1 MSPLSLEERAAA
13 LRGCTWNGRAARTL
27 RATEDDSTTDE
38 IIFSSD
44 EFVLPDNAVT
54 VESIVT
60 AYRDRLTHTGMHPAR
75 IRIGDTVWRA
85 AATAA
90 DPEAS
95 IPLDEWSDGHASD
108 PMVAVR
114 DDRRNVVMHRV
125 AIVTGG
131 AQGFGYEIA
140 RGLAASG
147 AQVAIADLNLD
158 GAKEGAVKLDAV
170 SPTPGVHRALHVDVA
185 DEESVA
191 AMVAE
196 VVRHYGGID
205 IVVSNAGVLK
215 AGSVKELSA
224 SDFDFVTRVN
234 YRGFFLVSKHAARL
248 TAVQNAAARTVEPGR
263 PMYSDII
270 EINSKSGLAG
280 SNKNGAYA
288 GSKFGGIGLVQSFA
302 MELIADNIK
311 VNAICPGNF
320 FDGPLWSDPERG
332 LFVQYLRTG
341 KVPGARTVE
350 EVRRAYEA
358 KVPMGRG
365 CSGADVVRA
374 IMYVVE
380 QRYETGQAVPVTG
393 GQEMLR

>member
-1 MSPLSLEERAAA
+1 MSPLSLEERIAA
-13 LRGCTWNGRAARTL
+13 LRGCTWDGHTARTL
-27 RATEDDSTTDE
+27 RIVDRAVAKEATPPSY
-38 IIFSSD
+38 D
-44 EFVLPDNAVT
+44 EFILPDAAVT
-54 VESIVT
+54 VAAIAQ
-60 AYRDRLTHTGMHPAR
+60 AYRDRLAHTGRHPSH
-75 IRIGDTVWRA
+75 IRIGDTVVRA

-90 DPEAS
+90 APATSTAPDERTDRGAVDPT
-95 IPLDEWSDGHASD
+95 
-108 PMVAVR
+108 VAVGEER
-114 DDRRNVVMHRV
+114 ANVVMHRV
-125 AIVTGG
+125 VVVTGG

-140 RGLAASG
+140 RGLAAAG
-147 AQVAIADLNLD
+147 AQVMIADVNLD
-158 GAKEGAVKLDAV
+158 GARKAAARLDAV
-170 SPTPGVHRALHVDVA
+170 SPAPGVHAAFRVDVT
-185 DEESVA
+185 DEASVE
-191 AMVAE
+191 AMAGE
-196 VVRHYGGID
+196 LARRYGGVD

-215 AGSVKELSA
+215 AGSVKEMSA

-248 TAVQNAAARTVEPGR
+248 LAVQNAAAHALSPDR

-302 MELIADNIK
+302 LELIADNIK

-341 KVPGARTVE
+341 KVPGAHTVQD
-350 EVRRAYEA
+350 VRRAYEA

-380 QRYETGQAVPVTG
+380 QRYETGQALPVTG